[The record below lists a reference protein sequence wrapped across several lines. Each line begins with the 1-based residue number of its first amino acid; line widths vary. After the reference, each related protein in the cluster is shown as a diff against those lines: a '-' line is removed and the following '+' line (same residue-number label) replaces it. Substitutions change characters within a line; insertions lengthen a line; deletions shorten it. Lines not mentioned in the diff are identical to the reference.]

1 MRLRLLLL
9 GLLSAAPVLAN
20 PTVELTDLCKPE
32 QTVCVNWFYRRGF
45 DADVFGKDP
54 GELASS
60 KDWKK
65 IEAFPLWVGKLDP
78 ENASASFATYTFV
91 SYFQTPPDLLEGS
104 KQPGIALREIGEA
117 FEVYINGTL
126 VAKEGTVANERIT
139 FHRTV
144 RDVAYEI
151 DHSQL
156 HAGTNQIVFKI
167 HGDPRYDHTGFYASR
182 GYRIG
187 QFQDLVFANQD
198 RIGIVLICLYLFVGL
213 YHLLLYFKRKQ
224 DAYNLYYA
232 LFAILLF
239 VYLMTRQGAVFE
251 LPIDTRLIQRV
262 ELMVLYLL
270 GPLMIFF
277 FDTLFRQKITKLSK
291 VFGIYGLLLTII
303 TAFLPMHLAEL
314 LLRVWQVSILL
325 HIPYGLYQ
333 MINARIAQNRDAGR
347 LLAGFSVFLVCAVFD
362 ILDSAVFNYGI
373 TLTKYGFSVFIIG
386 IALILANRFMRVHNA
401 VEELNESL
409 ERKVEDRTR
418 ELKASLDTV
427 HTLKVQQDG
436 DYFLT
441 SLLIAPLNGS
451 TVHSKHFSVETLI
464 SQKKKFRFKKWDAEI
479 GGDIVTAHN
488 IELSGRSYIA
498 FLNGDAMGKSM
509 QGASGAL
516 VLGTV
521 FKAVVTRTQNATGAR
536 NRFPERWLKECF
548 LELQNVFVSFDG
560 TMLISAVLG
569 LADEQTG
576 LIYYINAE
584 HPWIAL
590 YRNGKA
596 EFAEKELLLRKIGI
610 YGLEGNLSV
619 KTFQLQAGD
628 VLFLGSDGRDDLALS
643 VDAQGHRLINE
654 DENLF
659 LRQIEQAQG
668 DIKQTYDCIQHSGE
682 IIDDLTLMRIG
693 YREDE
698 PLLHDG
704 ENPELLASLRT
715 ARDEVTAGR
724 LQEAIAHY
732 ASVLSFDPNHAEAL
746 REISHAHARL
756 KNFTQAAN
764 FADSYGWTN
773 PADTD
778 GLYFASYFHKMAGD
792 YKRAADFGEAVR
804 LREPALVKNLVNLAD
819 SYRMLGEPAR
829 AEKLVQES
837 LALDPQNESAKR
849 LREILERKAAG

>member
-1 MRLRLLLL
+1 MRLRILLL
-9 GLLSAAPVLAN
+9 GLLSAAPLLAN
-20 PTVELTDLCKPE
+20 PTVELTELCKPNE
-32 QTVCVNWFYRRGF
+32 TVCVTWLYRRGF
-45 DADVFGKDP
+45 DSDVFGKDP
-54 GELASS
+54 GELLASTN
-60 KDWKK
+60 WKK
-65 IEAFPLWVGKLDP
+65 LESFPVWINKLDP
-78 ENASASFATYTFV
+78 ENTTQSFATYTFV
-91 SYFQTPPDLLEGS
+91 SYFQAPAYLLEGS
-104 KQPGIALREIGEA
+104 RQPGISLREIGEA
-117 FEVYINGTL
+117 FEIYVNGTL
-126 VAKEGTVANERIT
+126 IAKEGQVEGEQIT

-144 RDVAYEI
+144 RDVTYEI
-151 DHSQL
+151 DHAQL

-167 HGDPRYDHTGFYASR
+167 YGDPRYDHTGFYASR
-182 GYRIG
+182 GYVVG
-187 QFQDLVFANQD
+187 PFQELAYSNQD
-198 RIGIVLICLYLFVGL
+198 RIGLVLIFLYLFVGL
-213 YHLLLYFKRKQ
+213 YHLLLFYKRRQ
-224 DAYNLYYA
+224 DTYNLYYA

-239 VYLMTRQGAVFE
+239 AYLMTRQGAVFE
-251 LPIDTRLIQRV
+251 LPVDTRLIQRI
-262 ELMVLYLL
+262 ELMVLYIL

-277 FDTLFRQKITKLSK
+277 FDSLFRQQVTKISK
-291 VFGIYGLLLTII
+291 IFGAYGLLLTTV

-314 LLRVWQVSILL
+314 LLRVWQASILL
-325 HIPYGLYQ
+325 HIPYGFYQ
-333 MINARIAQNRDAGR
+333 MIRAQRAQNRDAGR
-347 LLAGFSVFLVCAVFD
+347 LLAGFAVFLVCAVFD
-362 ILDSAVFNYGI
+362 ILDSAIWNSGI

-418 ELKASLDTV
+418 ELKDSLDTV

-451 TVHSKHFSVETLI
+451 TVRSKHFNVETLI

-488 IELSGRSYIA
+488 IELSGRNYIA

-521 FKAVVTRTQNATGAR
+521 FKSVVTRTQNATGAR

-569 LADEQTG
+569 LADEETG

-590 YRNGKA
+590 YRDGQA
-596 EFAEKELLLRKIGI
+596 SFAENELLLRKIGI

-619 KTFQLQAGD
+619 KTFQMKPGD

-643 VDAQGHRLINE
+643 VDEKGHRLINE

-668 DIKQTYDCIQHSGE
+668 DIKRTYDCIQHSGE
-682 IIDDLTLMRIG
+682 VIDDLTLMRIG
-693 YREDE
+693 YKEDE
-698 PLLHDG
+698 PLLNSG
-704 ENPELLASLRT
+704 ENQELTASLRT
-715 ARDEVTAGR
+715 ARDEAGAGR

-732 ASVLSFDPNHAEAL
+732 KSVLSFDAEHVEAL
-746 REISHAHARL
+746 RELSQVHARL
-756 KNFTQAAN
+756 KNYTEAAS
-764 FADSYGWTN
+764 FADAYAWKN
-773 PADTD
+773 PADID

-804 LREPALVKNLVNLAD
+804 LREPSQVKNLVNLAD
-819 SYRMLGEPAR
+819 SYRMLGEPTR

-837 LALDPQNESAKR
+837 LALDPQNESARK
-849 LREILERKAAG
+849 LRDILERKAAG